1 VSLRP
6 SHTPHGGHAMRCVW
20 HAMQVHESEQEVPQV
35 FHALLDVVQERVC
48 AFKRRHIQMHKT

>member
-1 VSLRP
+1 
-6 SHTPHGGHAMRCVW
+6 MRCVW

-48 AFKRRHIQMHKT
+48 AFKRRHIQMYKT